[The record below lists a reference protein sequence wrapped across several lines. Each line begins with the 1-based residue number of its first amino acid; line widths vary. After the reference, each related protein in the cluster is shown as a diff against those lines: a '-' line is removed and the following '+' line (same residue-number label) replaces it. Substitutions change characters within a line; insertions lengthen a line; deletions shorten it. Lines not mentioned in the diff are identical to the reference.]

1 MKIFLLANHWVGLEV
16 AEYLKERKEDEIV
29 GLCLHLPDKQKMA
42 EEIRS
47 VVGLPSDRVFSASDL
62 NDLAMIARIKIL
74 GADIGIS
81 CFWAYIL
88 RRPFLSLFPEGCINF
103 HPGFLPFNRGTSP
116 ELWPF
121 IEGTPAGVTL
131 HYIDDGVDTG
141 DIIVQRKVPI
151 SPIDTGRTLYDRT
164 LREITDL
171 FKETW
176 PSIRSGDITPK
187 VQDHGKATLHHHRD
201 RPKIEELDLDAPTTG
216 RQFLNLL
223 RSRTFPP
230 YPGCW
235 FEEDGK
241 KVLVSVDLRYSD
253 ECLPC
258 TDHREG
264 TMRANDHTAIVAS
277 GTRERMS

>member
-1 MKIFLLANHWVGLEV
+1 MKIFLMANHWVGLEV
-16 AEYLKERKEDEIV
+16 AKYLKEQKEDEIV
-29 GLCLHLPDKQKMA
+29 GLCLHPPEKQKMA

-47 VVGLPSDRVFSASDL
+47 VVGLSDDRVFRAPDL
-62 NDLAMIARIKIL
+62 NDHAKIAHIRML
-74 GADIGIS
+74 GADIGVS

-88 RRPFLSLFPEGCINF
+88 RRSFFSLFPEGCMNF
-103 HPGFLPFNRGTSP
+103 HPGFLPFNRGASP

-121 IEGTPAGVTL
+121 LEGTPAGVTL

-141 DIIVQRKVPI
+141 DIIAQRMVPV
-151 SPIDTGRTLYDRT
+151 SPIDTGGTLYDRT
-164 LREITDL
+164 LREITEL

-176 PSIRSGDITPK
+176 PRIRLGQIRPIP
-187 VQDHGKATLHHHRD
+187 QDHDKATLHYHHD
-201 RPKIEELDLDAPTTG
+201 RPKIEKLDLDAPTTG
-216 RQFLNLL
+216 RKFLNLL

-241 KVLVSVDLRYSD
+241 KVLVSVDLRYGD

-258 TDHREG
+258 TGRREG
-264 TMRANDHTAIVAS
+264 TRRANGRTATVAS
-277 GTRERMS
+277 GMMEKTS